1 MSPGASHEPAVLPV
15 RSYARNGVANLQHA
29 DCSTAVQ
36 MRLCA
41 TGFKR
46 FASPFCT
53 ATGQKMTGETRRYN
67 HDSPVIILR
76 LSAIREWPKLIE
88 YVGKGMFTL
97 I

>member
-1 MSPGASHEPAVLPV
+1 M
-15 RSYARNGVANLQHA
+15 
-29 DCSTAVQ
+29 Q
-36 MRLCA
+36 MRLGA

-46 FASPFCT
+46 LTGPFCT
-53 ATGQKMTGETRRYN
+53 ATGQKMTGEIRRYN